1 MRGVILAA
9 PAVLSA
15 VLLGPLSTAGWA
27 QSPGDST
34 ATDTTSRYRN
44 RLLVFPFVSYSP
56 QTKLLFGAGGRY
68 QFKWPNAQADSGTR
82 PSQLTGGGAYTTK
95 GQWGA
100 SVGASLYL
108 PHNRWWIAGGLG
120 AGFFPATYYGVGP
133 RTELTDGI
141 LLEQHFLAA
150 DVRILRRLRGDFSAG
165 VHYRGASY
173 TSVKWEDTTAIPP
186 GLAGGTGG
194 TLSGTGVV
202 AQVDARNSTTTPRRG
217 YYLLVDLLR
226 YGSGLGSDFSYTSAA
241 VDARIYLPVRHA
253 RDVVALAL
261 YGQWNGAEVPI
272 QAMAMLGGVTTQ
284 ELMRGVYLGRFR
296 DQHQLVAQ
304 ADYRGHL
311 KGRFGYVV
319 YGSAG
324 NVYGSAG
331 STLFDA
337 MKFTYGAGLR
347 FDINPS
353 DPLNLRV
360 DYTFTSFGRGGL
372 SLGAA
377 EAF

>member
-1 MRGVILAA
+1 VRGL
-9 PAVLSA
+9 PRNTSAVLSA
-15 VLLGPLSTAGWA
+15 VLLGTVTAAAAA
-27 QSPGDST
+27 QSSGDST
-34 ATDTTSRYRN
+34 AADTTSRYRN
-44 RLLVFPFVSYSP
+44 RLLAFPFVSYSP

-68 QFKWPNAQADSGTR
+68 QFKWPTARADSGTR

-95 GQWGA
+95 GQWGV
-100 SVGASLYL
+100 SLGASLYL
-108 PHNRWWIAGGLG
+108 PQNRWWIAGGGG

-133 RTELTDGI
+133 RTKVADGL

-150 DVRILRRLRGDFSAG
+150 DIRILRRLRGDFSAG
-165 VHYRGASY
+165 VHYRGGSY
-173 TSVKWEDTTAIPP
+173 TRVKWEDTTRIPP
-186 GLAGGTGG
+186 GLAGGAGG
-194 TLSGTGVV
+194 QLSGAGVV
-202 AQVDARNSTTTPRRG
+202 AQVDTRNSTTTPRHG

-226 YGSGLGSDFSYTSAA
+226 YGSVLGSDFSYTSAA
-241 VDARIYLPVRHA
+241 VDARVYLPVRY
-253 RDVVALAL
+253 RKDVIALAL
-261 YGQWNGAEVPI
+261 YGQWNGAEVPL
-272 QAMAMLGGVTTQ
+272 QAMAMLGGITTQ

-331 STLFDA
+331 TTLFDA
-337 MKFTYGAGLR
+337 LKFTYGAGMR

-353 DPLNLRV
+353 DPLNIRV
-360 DYTFTSFGRGGL
+360 DYTFTSFGSRGL
-372 SLGAA
+372 SLGVG